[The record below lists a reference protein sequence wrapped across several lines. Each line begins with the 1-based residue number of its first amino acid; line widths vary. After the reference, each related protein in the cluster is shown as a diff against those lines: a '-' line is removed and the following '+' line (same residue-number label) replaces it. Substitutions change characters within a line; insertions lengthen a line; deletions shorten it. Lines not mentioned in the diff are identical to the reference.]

1 MSMWNKIL
9 LCIMIIGGLNWG
21 LVGLFNF
28 NLVGWIFGGALSI
41 WSRIIYVVVGVAS
54 LCGILML
61 CIPEPRGGSQ

>member
-54 LCGILML
+54 LCSILML
-61 CIPEPRGGSQ
+61 CIPEPRGSSQ

>member
-54 LCGILML
+54 LCSIFML

>member
-54 LCGILML
+54 LCSILML
-61 CIPEPRGGSQ
+61 CIPGPRGGSQ

>member
-1 MSMWNKIL
+1 MSMWNKVL

-54 LCGILML
+54 LCSILML
-61 CIPEPRGGSQ
+61 CIPEPRVCSQ

>member
-54 LCGILML
+54 LCSILML
-61 CIPEPRGGSQ
+61 CIPEPRGGPQ

>member
-1 MSMWNKIL
+1 MSMWNKVL

-21 LVGLFNF
+21 LIGLFNL
-28 NLVGWIFGGALSI
+28 NVVGWIFGGAMSI

-61 CIPEPRGGSQ
+61 CMPEPCGGSQ

>member
-9 LCIMIIGGLNWG
+9 LCIMIIDGLNWG

-41 WSRIIYVVVGVAS
+41 WSRII
-54 LCGILML
+54 
-61 CIPEPRGGSQ
+61 

>member
-1 MSMWNKIL
+1 
-9 LCIMIIGGLNWG
+9 MIIGGLNWG

-54 LCGILML
+54 LCSIMML
-61 CIPEPRGGSQ
+61 CMPEPGGNSQ